1 MLEKIGKYEVS
12 EQIGVGGFG
21 AVYRGRDP
29 FIKRTVAIKTCQ
41 VNDDEI
47 KHRFF
52 REAELAGNL
61 HHRNITTIYDFGVE
75 NGIPY
80 IVQEFLTGEDL
91 DKMIKRGDAIP
102 VARKIEIL
110 MAIAEGLGYAHTASI
125 VHRDV
130 KPANVRILEDGT
142 VKVMDF
148 GIAKSLQTESNLTQT
163 GITLGTSAYL
173 APEQIRGEAI
183 DRRTDVFAMG
193 VLSYELLTYR
203 KPFRGEHLSTIL
215 YKILNETPEPIPS
228 IAPDVSP
235 GLVGIV
241 GRALAKN
248 PADRYPSMEEM
259 RRDLQ
264 LIHRE
269 LVGASARYPVT
280 QILPDTLRTPRPP
293 ADDDPTLATPSSGV
307 TAFPITPPSGALAR
321 IPAAAASEA
330 TPTPGG
336 SGSGGVRPP
345 LELVNFR
352 DPSSE
357 SLNEPPSAALAT
369 AAAAASMDRRSA
381 GETTAAVRRTRLT
394 ILAAL
399 LILGVA
405 GAEIYRILNRPEPAS
420 PPPAVPARA
429 RATAPPAPAPTAALD
444 FPEPKLGVG
453 EAAKAAPPPV
463 ATAAPPVAAAP
474 TAPAPPPAA
483 PTEKPA
489 PPKKYRIQFSSVPVA
504 TLTVDGKVVG
514 PSIPAR
520 SLPLDEGE
528 HTVRFEAKGY
538 PVHER
543 KFTVGP
549 KSDDRIHY
557 QFPVSM
563 LVIEAPQWPG
573 ANVLVDGKFRGTLP
587 GAGRLPLAPGTYT
600 VTLSREGLSP
610 ATERVSIEEG
620 ATRTWTVPPPQPAS
634 GGN

>member
-1 MLEKIGKYEVS
+1 MLDKIGKYEVS

-41 VNDDEI
+41 VNDEEI

-91 DKMIKRGDAIP
+91 DRKIKRGDAMPI
-102 VARKIEIL
+102 ARKIEIL
-110 MAIAEGLGYAHTASI
+110 MAIAEGLGYAHSASI

-130 KPANVRILEDGT
+130 KPANVRILEDGA

-148 GIAKSLQTESNLTQT
+148 GIAKSLQSESNLTQT

-183 DRRTDVFAMG
+183 DARTDVFAMG
-193 VLSYELLTYR
+193 VLSYELFTYR

-215 YKILNETPEPIPS
+215 YKILNESPEPIPT
-228 IAPDVSP
+228 IVPDVP
-235 GLVGIV
+235 PALVAIV
-241 GRALAKN
+241 DRALAKN
-248 PADRYPSMEEM
+248 PAERYPSMEEL

-264 LIHRE
+264 LVHRE
-269 LVGASARYPVT
+269 LVGASSRYPVT
-280 QILPDTLRTPRPP
+280 QVLPDTVRATRPTS
-293 ADDDPTLATPSSGV
+293 ADDDATLATPSSGV
-307 TAFPITPPSGALAR
+307 NPLNITPPSGSLAR
-321 IPAAAASEA
+321 IPAASDA
-330 TPTPGG
+330 TPTPR
-336 SGSGGVRPP
+336 SGGVRPP

-357 SLNEPPSAALAT
+357 SQVDGPSPAT
-369 AAAAASMDRRSA
+369 AAAAVPRLTS
-381 GETTAAVRRTRLT
+381 ETTTGVRRTRLT

-405 GAEIYRILNRPEPAS
+405 GAEIYRVLNRAETAPVPL
-420 PPPAVPARA
+420 PVPARA
-429 RATAPPAPAPTAALD
+429 PATAPPAPAPTAALE

-453 EAAKAAPPPV
+453 EAAKPAPPPV
-463 ATAAPPVAAAP
+463 VTAAPAVAAP
-474 TAPAPPPAA
+474 PAPAPPPPSPAA
-483 PTEKPA
+483 AEKPA

-528 HTVRFEAKGY
+528 HTVRFEAKGF

-543 KFTVGP
+543 KFTVGS
-549 KSDDRIHY
+549 KSEDRIHY

-587 GAGRLPLAPGTYT
+587 GAARLPLAPGSYT
-600 VTLSREGLSP
+600 VTLSREGLNP
-610 ATERVSIEEG
+610 ATERLSIEEG
-620 ATRTWTVPPPQPAS
+620 ATKTWTVPPPQPAS